1 LNSRLLLLY
10 GRRKTGKTFYVRER
24 AEYARYFIVTKSRRL
39 IDITTREEIREQEF
53 RRLLPYLLRQGERIV
68 LDEFHRLSDKTFSL
82 LQGLSGLGSLI
93 LITSTMHYF
102 RSIVGKNSPILGLF
116 ELKNVSL
123 VDPRDAIVFSNSL
136 GFKGRE
142 MLEVAC
148 LVRESWIVPK
158 LERVKGDIFNSL
170 DEELRIYVPHLVGE
184 VFEEEDIA
192 FTSRYSGILEAVAD
206 GRNSTSEIS
215 SYLFSLGLIE
225 KDNPGLISQ
234 YLKNLVETGLLV
246 SRLVFGKRRKAFKYR
261 HASPLIDLAFY
272 MPSLNQ
278 MLERVRERFLRA
290 RLPTYMEWFF
300 EELLEKHFGMQPVK
314 IAKPELEVDIAL
326 ADFKK
331 IKVVG
336 EVKWKENVGERD
348 IRNTEEKLGKF
359 RDDRRIM
366 IVPEKDV
373 LKREPRG
380 IEVWDWRDFIKVDAS
395 LKSFKSSE
403 YS

>member
-1 LNSRLLLLY
+1 M
-10 GRRKTGKTFYVRER
+10 
-24 AEYARYFIVTKSRRL
+24 
-39 IDITTREEIREQEF
+39 REQEF